1 MSNQT
6 VEKKSNGSVV
16 SIIVMMALFAMIG
29 FVTNLAAPLGLI
41 WKSEYEWSAALGN
54 LMNFIAYLVMGIP
67 AGNILSKYGYK
78 KTALMAI
85 VVGTVGLAIQTMS
98 KSVGE
103 GVELFSDGNKMVE
116 LNLFVYLFGA
126 FICGF
131 CVCMLNTV
139 VCPMLN
145 LLGGGG
151 NRGNQLVQIGGTCNS
166 LACTVTPFIVG
177 ALIGKVTN
185 PTIDHVVPL
194 MLIAIGVF
202 ILAFVIIYFT
212 KIEEPGRSNKKEER
226 NDKHSAWSFRHF
238 NFGALAIFLYMGVEI
253 GIPLVLMNY
262 LEPIAGAGVAGG
274 VAAIYYLFML
284 VGRLI
289 GSSVGSMVSSR
300 VLLSSVASL
309 GLVLILG
316 AIFAPKDIT
325 IPFLDNDLNQIEIPL
340 CAAFIAFCGLSASIM
355 WGCIFNLATEG
366 LGKYTE
372 KASGIFMTMVFGGG
386 VLPWI
391 QQSVLAKAVGDINSY
406 WMSIAIFAYILW
418 FALIGSKNV
427 NKNIDVN

>member
-6 VEKKSNGSVV
+6 VEKKNGSVV

-41 WKSEYEWSAALGN
+41 WKSNYEWSAALGN
-54 LMNFIAYLVMGIP
+54 LMNFVAYLIMGIP

-85 VVGTVGLAIQTMS
+85 AIGTVGLIVQTLS
-98 KSVGE
+98 KSVGA
-103 GVELFSDGNKMVE
+103 GVELFNDGEKMVE

-166 LACTVTPFIVG
+166 LACTITPFIVG
-177 ALIGKVTN
+177 ALIGVVAE
-185 PTIDHVVPL
+185 PTIDSVVPL
-194 MLIAIGVF
+194 MLISIGVF

-212 KIEEPGRSNKKEER
+212 KIEEPGRDKER
-226 NDKHSAWSFRHF
+226 VDTNDGHSAWSFKHF
-238 NFGALAIFLYMGVEI
+238 DFGVLAIFFYMGVEV

-262 LEPIAGAGVAGG
+262 LLPIAGAGVAGG
-274 VAAIYYLFML
+274 VAAIFFLFML
-284 VGRLI
+284 IGRLLG
-289 GSSVGSMVSSR
+289 GSFGSMISSR
-300 VLLSSVASL
+300 AQLTGTAGL
-309 GLVLILG
+309 GLVLVLG
-316 AIFAPKDIT
+316 ALLVPEDVT
-325 IPFLDNDLNQIEIPL
+325 IPFLDNDFNQIEIPL
-340 CAAFIAFCGLSASIM
+340 CAALLAFCGLSASIM
-355 WGCIFNLATEG
+355 WGSIFNLATEG

-372 KASGIFMTMVFGGG
+372 KASGIFMTMVVGGG
-386 VLPWI
+386 ILPWFQESI
-391 QQSVLAKAVGDINSY
+391 LADAVGSLASY
-406 WMSIAIFAYILW
+406 WMSVVLFAYILW
-418 FALIGSKNV
+418 FALVGSKNV
-427 NKNIDVN
+427 NKDIKVD